1 MWRDLPIDLISRSP
15 IARWAPVPLRLIVG
29 YGFMEHGFAKLA
41 RGLDAFPAILQALG
55 VPAPHLMG
63 WLTILVEIFGGL
75 AVLLGALV
83 PLASIPM
90 AAVLLV
96 AIFTVHLPYG
106 FSSIKLQAVTA
117 AGAQFGPPGFETDLL
132 YLACLAAL
140 VLGGS
145 GPLAIDGLL
154 AKRREIT
161 RPSIAD
167 GRDAS
172 DMNAGFGSW
181 LLGMSLGAS
190 ALGGMLGMAS
200 GIFIV
205 LAATTFGSALLY
217 AISGFGFAVLAAP
230 LFLLFLD
237 PARAIQLVIIIS
249 TVLSIIV
256 LRGLLPAIAPW
267 LLLRLALGSLVG
279 LPLGLVAFRYAD
291 PILVRAAAGAMIF
304 GFAILM
310 AVSRRRSGQP
320 GQGKHWTA
328 FAMSPGLDLAA
339 GAVSGIASALVGQP
353 GPPVLIYLLLA
364 GAAARTVRATL
375 LAFFALSYGVTLA
388 SHAATI
394 GIPAPTWLAAGILI
408 PFAFLGGLAG
418 RPIGDRLGAEAFAML
433 AIALL
438 AVAGAYTLGAAAV
451 AFAAA

>member
-1 MWRDLPIDLISRSP
+1 
-15 IARWAPVPLRLIVG
+15 
-29 YGFMEHGFAKLA
+29 
-41 RGLDAFPAILQALG
+41 
-55 VPAPHLMG
+55 
-63 WLTILVEIFGGL
+63 
-75 AVLLGALV
+75 
-83 PLASIPM
+83 
-90 AAVLLV
+90 
-96 AIFTVHLPYG
+96 
-106 FSSIKLQAVTA
+106 
-117 AGAQFGPPGFETDLL
+117 
-132 YLACLAAL
+132 
-140 VLGGS
+140 
-145 GPLAIDGLL
+145 
-154 AKRREIT
+154 
-161 RPSIAD
+161 
-167 GRDAS
+167 
-172 DMNAGFGSW
+172 MNAGFGAW

-205 LAATTFGSALLY
+205 LAATTFASALLY
-217 AISGFGFAVLAAP
+217 TISGFGFAVVAAP

-249 TVLSIIV
+249 TALSIIV

-291 PILVRAAAGAMIF
+291 PILVRAAAGAIIF
-304 GFAILM
+304 GFAIVL
-310 AVSRRRSGQP
+310 AVSRRSGQP

-339 GAVSGIASALVGQP
+339 GAVSGIAGALVGQP

-375 LAFFALSYGVTLA
+375 LAFFALLYGVTLA

-418 RPIGDRLGAEAFAML
+418 RPIGDRLGGEAFALL

-438 AVAGAYTLGAAAV
+438 AVAGAYTLGAAGV
-451 AFAAA
+451 AFASP

>member
-1 MWRDLPIDLISRSP
+1 MS
-15 IARWAPVPLRLIVG
+15 
-29 YGFMEHGFAKLA
+29 
-41 RGLDAFPAILQALG
+41 
-55 VPAPHLMG
+55 
-63 WLTILVEIFGGL
+63 
-75 AVLLGALV
+75 
-83 PLASIPM
+83 
-90 AAVLLV
+90 
-96 AIFTVHLPYG
+96 
-106 FSSIKLQAVTA
+106 
-117 AGAQFGPPGFETDLL
+117 
-132 YLACLAAL
+132 
-140 VLGGS
+140 
-145 GPLAIDGLL
+145 
-154 AKRREIT
+154 
-161 RPSIAD
+161 
-167 GRDAS
+167 
-172 DMNAGFGSW
+172 AGFGSW
-181 LLGMSLGAS
+181 PLGMSLGAS
-190 ALGGMLGMAS
+190 ALGGMLGMA
-200 GIFIV
+200 GTIFIV

-237 PARAIQLVIIIS
+237 PARAIQLLIIIS
-249 TVLSIIV
+249 TVLSVVV
-256 LRGLLPAIAPW
+256 LRGLLQAIAPW

-328 FAMSPGLDLAA
+328 FAVSPGLDLAA
-339 GAVSGIASALVGQP
+339 GAVSGFAGALVGQP

-375 LAFFALSYGVTLA
+375 LAFFALSYRVTLV

-394 GIPAPTWLAAGILI
+394 GIPTPTWLAAGLLI
-408 PFAFLGGLAG
+408 PFAFLGGLVG

-433 AIALL
+433 ATALL

-451 AFAAA
+451 AFAA